1 MPPSCLPWRIICWTG
16 PQHWKTSII
25 YISPVNHVNPRPM
38 LQQRNVLIMLV
49 MWGILPLETKWRS
62 LAHANAGDHVDVW
75 GPCYCQKP
83 CRNPR
88 PIQSLTVKDKEAPLA
103 VVSMTTD
110 TQLRK
115 RGIESFCDN
124 SLTTTPPLQKQQL
137 RQEAIKGNLKFCD
150 TYAEVKLS
158 TIDVYWQGGGQEGL
172 TFL

>member
-1 MPPSCLPWRIICWTG
+1 MSMTHIAGRHHVKVHGTHADARDQGGCLWFMLWPDSM
-16 PQHWKTSII
+16 WKF
-25 YISPVNHVNPRPM
+25 M
-38 LQQRNVLIMLV
+38 LL
-49 MWGILPLETKWRS
+49 
-62 LAHANAGDHVDVW
+62 
-75 GPCYCQKP
+75 
-83 CRNPR
+83 
-88 PIQSLTVKDKEAPLA
+88 LTIKKGASSV
-103 VVSMTTD
+103 VVSMSAD
-110 TQLRK
+110 SQLRK